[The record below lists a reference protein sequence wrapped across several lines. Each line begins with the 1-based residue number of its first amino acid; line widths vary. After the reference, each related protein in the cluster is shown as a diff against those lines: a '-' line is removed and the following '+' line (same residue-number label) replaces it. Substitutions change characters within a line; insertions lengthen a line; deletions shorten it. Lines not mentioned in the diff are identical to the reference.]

1 MKRKE
6 LVTYMRAR
14 WSNAQVSDI
23 MNQVSD
29 GHAVSREE
37 TAEGL
42 WGPS

>member
-1 MKRKE
+1 M
-6 LVTYMRAR
+6 TYMRAR

-29 GHAVSREE
+29 GHAVFREE
-37 TAEGL
+37 TLSAEGL